1 MASRVKLFAKYFGF
15 WFGFFVLA
23 RIIFMIYQ
31 YENTFSL
38 SFSDILLTITNGAR
52 LDLTV
57 AGYFTL
63 VPGLL
68 ISIFSFFNSK
78 ILKCLLLIYTGIL
91 LLVSTFIVVL
101 DMELY
106 SHWRF
111 RMDATPLL
119 YISKEAAASEGLG
132 TTVLLIFFWLILFS
146 IIGYVFLKKVLTD
159 VEKLETSNWKS
170 SAVLLILT
178 GFLIAPIRGTTG
190 VAPINTGTV
199 YFHES
204 NMFANHAAINV
215 IYNFGYAINKLNSL
229 KYPENYI
236 DRKLADNLFSKMI
249 VQDTS
254 NIKLLNTNTP
264 NIMIIILESYT
275 FKFIEPLGGL
285 PGIAPNLNKLV
296 HEGILFDNF
305 YASGDRTDIG
315 IVSILNGYPRQPL
328 SSIIKFPK
336 KTASLPFINKNLKK
350 RGYTTQFTYGNN
362 IDFAN
367 FRSYLTNAQFDHLT
381 HSLSFPQEL
390 NTSKWGVHDEFVFN
404 KFLDEANEVSQP
416 FFKVMLTLSSH
427 EPFEVP
433 METVIQGEDDVH
445 KFMNSAYYTDKSL
458 GDFIEKAKTTNWW
471 DSTIIIITADHGHY
485 MPGNDG
491 VYNSDRF
498 KIPMLWLGGALTKRD
513 SVIHSYGNQTDIA
526 NTLFGQLGFQ
536 DKEYTF
542 SNNILS
548 KNFKPYAVY
557 IYNNGVGY
565 INKKKKV
572 IYDNIG
578 KQFVLQE
585 GVKKDRDKEWGRAY
599 LQKLYLDYNY
609 R

>member
-78 ILKCLLLIYTGIL
+78 ILKWLLLIYTGIL